1 MSSLQYYC
9 TGGEWRVIPGFGYT
23 DDGHYI
29 EMPSDAM
36 YLNMPWTSRCLF
48 SVACPGGEKR
58 RFYRPLPR
66 QRTFYLDEETI
77 WFHSFALRWHYPV
90 EACQVVRPQS
100 WRDLW
105 EYFDCYHLW
114 RNGPWNLWNLLN
126 NLADLNEAWD
136 RGIRTR
142 LAPLWNWQM
151 YDSGAEFERAVF
163 NLKLA
168 VQRDSYVA
176 FQNGLFRDNYNRVS
190 WPHGQL
196 WWFDWETNLRELW
209 AGEPVC
215 DARPGWVQM
224 STEIESNVAEKG
236 SDDEE
241 LDEEDLDDDEI
252 RRRRRRRRRR

>member
-1 MSSLQYYC
+1 
-9 TGGEWRVIPGFGYT
+9 
-23 DDGHYI
+23 
-29 EMPSDAM
+29 
-36 YLNMPWTSRCLF
+36 
-48 SVACPGGEKR
+48 
-58 RFYRPLPR
+58 
-66 QRTFYLDEETI
+66 
-77 WFHSFALRWHYPV
+77 
-90 EACQVVRPQS
+90 
-100 WRDLW
+100 
-105 EYFDCYHLW
+105 
-114 RNGPWNLWNLLN
+114 
-126 NLADLNEAWD
+126 
-136 RGIRTR
+136 
-142 LAPLWNWQM
+142 M
-151 YDSGAEFERAVF
+151 YDSEAEFERAVF

-241 LDEEDLDDDEI
+241 LDDEDLDADEDLDDDEAKNTTAKKKTTVTKKSTATTSASPRMSI
-252 RRRRRRRRRR
+252 STDAPGRMPPKHPMTTSTRPP